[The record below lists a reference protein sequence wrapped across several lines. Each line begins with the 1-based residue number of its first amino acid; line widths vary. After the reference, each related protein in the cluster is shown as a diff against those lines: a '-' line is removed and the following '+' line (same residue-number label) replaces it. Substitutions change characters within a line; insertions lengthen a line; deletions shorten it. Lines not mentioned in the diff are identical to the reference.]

1 MNIKDSN
8 ARFNFNINTLYS
20 KKFNAKEK
28 KKNKSILRNGYE
40 RWHLV
45 VCIML
50 DLAQYDYNSV
60 TTVSILWLENLHQN
74 AKHLFTNSTK
84 FRES

>member
-1 MNIKDSN
+1 MD
-8 ARFNFNINTLYS
+8 
-20 KKFNAKEK
+20 
-28 KKNKSILRNGYE
+28 LRYE
-40 RWHLV
+40 RRHLV
-45 VCIML
+45 VCIMVG
-50 DLAQYDYNSV
+50 LAQYDYNSV